1 MLKYFLVLKIFI
13 KSFKGKGP
21 MQTYWLRRCEGYY
34 FDNIVEDVIDV
45 DLFDGTIFPR
55 ITKQRPFNSILC
67 KP

>member
-1 MLKYFLVLKIFI
+1 
-13 KSFKGKGP
+13 

-34 FDNIVEDVIDV
+34 FDNIVEDVINV